1 LNNYINSLNLLNSH
15 NPSQISTPNSGIPKH
30 NIFLLII
37 VAKNNLHITKNNFI
51 LKEFE
56 KEIMRLKE
64 IISTFENE
72 KKENE
77 NMNYDF
83 VGNYFDEQ
91 DKKII
96 RLKKEIQLPKENMM
110 SDDENLSHHN
120 VRKNN
125 TLLRNDNQ
133 LAPQFVTL

>member
-1 LNNYINSLNLLNSH
+1 
-15 NPSQISTPNSGIPKH
+15 
-30 NIFLLII
+30 
-37 VAKNNLHITKNNFI
+37 
-51 LKEFE
+51 
-56 KEIMRLKE
+56 
-64 IISTFENE
+64 
-72 KKENE
+72 
-77 NMNYDF
+77 MNYDF

-96 RLKKEIQLPKENMM
+96 RLKKEIQLLKENMM
-110 SDDENLSHHN
+110 SDDENLAHHN